1 MYNDEKNLYHYTYR
15 KDGSET
21 AQPESNHPTVDEQIH
36 NYQAGP
42 QQPVQEMKPVKK
54 DRKGMKLVALALVCA
69 LLGGAVGGG
78 IVWGVGRSGGS
89 TSVNVSSRQATEVAL
104 KQVDGK
110 TEMSDAEVYAAT
122 VNSTVSI
129 NSTSTTNF
137 YGHQVQSASA
147 GSGFILTADGYIV
160 TNHHVIDGASTVKVT
175 LYNGDTYDA
184 AIIGSD
190 EDYDIAVLKID
201 ASGLQPVTVGDSDKL
216 NVGDHVLAIGN
227 PLGELTFS
235 MSGGMV
241 SCVNR
246 AINVSGTP
254 FNMIQTD
261 ASINPGNS
269 GGPLLNSY
277 GEVVGIVSAKYSSD
291 SSEESVEGL
300 GFAIPIND
308 VMSMIEDIMTN
319 GYVTDKPYLGVTA
332 GTMNAQMAQQTGLTE
347 GVYIYSVEEG
357 GAAAKAGIQVGDVIT
372 KVGDTTIT
380 SMEDLTAAKKP
391 YSAGD
396 TTEFT
401 IYRQGKT
408 LTVNVT
414 WDSVPADQQTVS
426 TQDESTQDESG
437 NSYNPYEDFFDYFF
451 GNGFSGSSS
460 RASGTLGGSAPKP
473 RAFSPAGAGK
483 PFGCRFPHRRAG
495 DFSYARKVTKS
506 APGVGRGWLSAQ
518 RPGLGQSACTPG
530 PPLRAR
536 GASVD
541 LPSSLSGVAKPAVAP
556 IPTAASGLLRSYAL
570 VPAPP

>member
-308 VMSMIEDIMTN
+308 VSSMIQDIMTN
-319 GYVTDKPYLGVTA
+319 GYVSNRAYLGATI
-332 GTMNAQMAQQTGLTE
+332 GTLNASMAQQYRYDITE
-347 GVYIYSVEEG
+347 GAFVYSVEDG
-357 GAAAKAGIQVGDVIT
+357 GPADQAGLQLGDVIT
-372 KVGDTTIT
+372 AIDDTEIT
-380 SMEDLTAAKKP
+380 SLDDLTAARKS
-391 YSAGD
+391 YTAGD
-396 TTEFT
+396 TCTLT
-401 IYRQGKT
+401 VYRQGETIT
-408 LTVNVT
+408 LQLT
-414 WDSVPADQQTVS
+414 WGAAPAEQQAES
-426 TQDESTQDESG
+426 QSQTQQDNSQSG
-437 NSYNPYEDFFDYFF
+437 GYIDPNDLFNYFF
-451 GNGFSGSSS
+451 G
-460 RASGTLGGSAPKP
+460 
-473 RAFSPAGAGK
+473 
-483 PFGCRFPHRRAG
+483 
-495 DFSYARKVTKS
+495 
-506 APGVGRGWLSAQ
+506 
-518 RPGLGQSACTPG
+518 
-530 PPLRAR
+530 
-536 GASVD
+536 
-541 LPSSLSGVAKPAVAP
+541 
-556 IPTAASGLLRSYAL
+556 
-570 VPAPP
+570 